1 MFHVLAAIAAL
12 CTASPSPEGM
22 FLTAEGRRTVEVR
35 CTDGRCVGR
44 VAKDDDHP
52 DLVGRIVLKD
62 LVEDGKVWKGKG
74 VLPRKGKEFPV
85 EVSLP
90 DSTTLRLKAK
100 AGMFGGSRDWKRVR

>member
-12 CTASPSPEGM
+12 CANAPSLEGLY
-22 FLTAEGRRTVEVR
+22 LTRDGRRTVKIQ
-35 CTDGRCVGR
+35 CADGRCVGQ
-44 VAKDDDHP
+44 VATDADHP

-62 LVEDGKVWKGKG
+62 LVPYGDVWRGNA
-74 VLPRKGKEFPV
+74 VLPRKGKDFPV

-100 AGMFGGSRDWKRVR
+100 AGIYGGSRDWKRVR